1 MFATKI
7 GKDIDQAAYWLAQ
20 GETVAIPTETV
31 YGLAADALQEDAL
44 LKIYSIKGRPSFN
57 PLILHVGSIN
67 EIERYTLGKS
77 QLALSLAEHFMPGP
91 LSILLP
97 RNTNAIPDIACAGL
111 PTIAIRIPNNEL
123 TLALL
128 QKYPHPL
135 CAPSA
140 NRSGYVSPTSPMHV
154 SAGLQGEIPYILDG
168 GLCSVGIESTIVE
181 VVGEDVFLHRQGGI
195 SVEEIENYI
204 GRKIKIAI
212 PHHEQPST
220 SGQLKSH
227 YATTTPLHR
236 GNIEKLK
243 EKFAGQ
249 KIAIISFSKFY
260 DDVTNFSLSTKSDLN
275 EAAKNL
281 FDTLRRVDDGAFDV
295 ILAEEFPNEGLGA
308 AINDR
313 LYRAAYTE
321 RSSERD

>member
-7 GKDIDQAAYWLAQ
+7 GKDIDQAAHWLSL
-20 GETVAIPTETV
+20 GEAVAIPTETV

-57 PLILHVGSIN
+57 PLILHVGSID
-67 EIERYTLGKS
+67 EIERYTLGTS
-77 QLALSLAEHFMPGP
+77 VLALSLAEHFMPGP

-97 RNTNAIPDIACAGL
+97 RNTAAIPDIACAGL

-128 QKYPHPL
+128 KKYPHPL

-140 NRSGYVSPTSPMHV
+140 NKSGYVSPTSPMHV

-168 GLCSVGIESTIVE
+168 GLCNVGIESTIIE
-181 VVGEDVFLHRQGGI
+181 VIDNDVFLHRQGGV
-195 SVEEIENYI
+195 SVEVIEKFI
-204 GRKIKIAI
+204 QQKIKIAI

-227 YATTTPLHR
+227 YATTTPLYR
-236 GNIEKLK
+236 GAVEKLIEKFSGK
-243 EKFAGQ
+243 
-249 KIAIISFSKFY
+249 KIAVISFSKTY
-260 DDVTNFSLSTKSDLN
+260 NNVSNFPLSIKGDLS

-281 FDTLRRVDDGAFDV
+281 FATLRRVDDGAFDV
-295 ILAEEFPNEGLGA
+295 ILAEEFPKEGLGA

-313 LYRAAYTE
+313 LYRAAF
-321 RSSERD
+321 SER